1 MQEEK
6 WENQFTI
13 GMVADFKGILARDV
27 AEQKE
32 ISLPQEE
39 KKWKKKDF
47 TVGRGAN
54 WKKLSLLQGDYQRI
68 KKKSVCS
75 REKRNDWQE
84 ISLLVQGGGKGALN
98 KRE

>member
-39 KKWKKKDF
+39 KKWKKKRF
-47 TVGRGAN
+47 YGR
-54 WKKLSLLQGDYQRI
+54 
-68 KKKSVCS
+68 
-75 REKRNDWQE
+75 
-84 ISLLVQGGGKGALN
+84 
-98 KRE
+98 

>member
-13 GMVADFKGILARDV
+13 GMGADFKGSLAGDV

-39 KKWKKKDF
+39 KKMQKKRF
-47 TVGRGAN
+47 YGR
-54 WKKLSLLQGDYQRI
+54 
-68 KKKSVCS
+68 
-75 REKRNDWQE
+75 
-84 ISLLVQGGGKGALN
+84 
-98 KRE
+98 